1 MLFFFLFYTTDLF
14 SQNRSKKQKQS
25 YSKSISKRKGR
36 QKPTPKRIRRFDHCL
51 VEQIADAD
59 SKRVSAVETAV

>member
-36 QKPTPKRIRRFDHCL
+36 QKPTP
-51 VEQIADAD
+51 
-59 SKRVSAVETAV
+59 